1 MGRLGARA
9 VLAARVEARVDRVRF
24 TGGMACTKERIK
36 SGKKL
41 DTVTGWKRR
50 GCGLAVVNRRHAWRV
65 IKTKRKM
72 FNENNK

>member
-9 VLAARVEARVDRVRF
+9 VLASRVEVRVDRVRF

-41 DTVTGWKRR
+41 DTVTDSKRR
-50 GCGLAVVNRRHAWRV
+50 GMRPCSRKQTPCLACNQDE
-65 IKTKRKM
+65 TKK
-72 FNENNK
+72 F